1 MKYFWIGLMCLV
13 TLNGCMVPHS
23 HAALPRQLN
32 LVSEPFNPKPLHVDN
47 GFHDDDGRE
56 HEPQHTRREAVYME
70 DLRRDDP
77 PDQEETTEL
86 L

>member
-1 MKYFWIGLMCLV
+1 MIV
-13 TLNGCMVPHS
+13 S
-23 HAALPRQLN
+23 
-32 LVSEPFNPKPLHVDN
+32 SEPLKPLHIEN

-56 HEPQHTRREAVYME
+56 HEPQHTRREAAYME

-77 PDQEETTEL
+77 LDQEETTEL

>member
-1 MKYFWIGLMCLV
+1 MCLISF
-13 TLNGCMVPHS
+13 NGCMVPHA
-23 HAALPRQLN
+23 HATQPKHMI
-32 LVSEPFNPKPLHVDN
+32 VSSKPLKPLHIEN

-56 HEPQHTRREAVYME
+56 HEPQHTRHEVVYTE